1 MHDVM
6 KVYLVRHTRT
16 EVPPGICY
24 GWSDVDVADTFP
36 QEAADVR
43 RHLSGIEFDQ
53 AYTSPLRRAVKLAD
67 YCGFAAAI
75 RDDRLKEM
83 NMGRWEMQSYD
94 KIDDP
99 ALQEWY
105 KDYMHLP
112 ATGGE
117 SFPDLK
123 RRVDDF
129 LDNLRGQGHR
139 QVVVFAH
146 GGVLMAAGL
155 YAGLWKED
163 RCFELHSTP
172 FGGIIEVDI

>member
-1 MHDVM
+1 MYDGM
-6 KVYLVRHTRT
+6 RVYLVRHTRT

-67 YCGFAAAI
+67 YCGFTTAI

-123 RRVDDF
+123 RQQPYNFFIRFKTIHRNTPERLTIYTLFIQIKPF
-129 LDNLRGQGHR
+129 LL
-139 QVVVFAH
+139 
-146 GGVLMAAGL
+146 
-155 YAGLWKED
+155 
-163 RCFELHSTP
+163 T
-172 FGGIIEVDI
+172 